1 MKKII
6 RILRKRFFPTIPPEF
21 QESIQRQLLDKI
33 HAGLFWV
40 SIFMPLFII
49 LRTYLMT
56 EKVPLNI
63 LLPWSSLT
71 VFSFLLALPLSL
83 YYKKYRKKYSTRYWY
98 NALIILSLLVS
109 IVFGATPWLT
119 YQYLEPHE
127 VILFSAFL
135 SSGVIIQVMIFSGF
149 ISLWLIATLP
159 VLLSLG
165 IYSILGWDFNPTLG
179 ASFAL
184 WIVITMTYMF
194 FMALH
199 HNKMLVDSLVLR
211 LNLSDANN
219 EKSRF
224 LAVMSHEIRTP
235 LSSIIGMSNLL
246 SEQSLNKQQQS
257 YTDNINA
264 AGNNLLHV
272 LNNVLLISSS
282 QSEKIIV
289 NKEAFKLED
298 LIADIIRTFMLQA
311 DHKGLQLIWEI
322 DPKVPLYLE
331 GDAARLRQV
340 LMNLLSNAIKFTHQG
355 SVTISVNTAPK
366 HNISFIVTDTGIGID
381 PTSQELI
388 FKEFSQINPLQQNN
402 FDGVGLG
409 LTIVRELVQLLKGTI
424 SLDSEPNKGSR
435 FHVIVPLASVEEQMI
450 NQVSQQQ
457 AATNLQSIDLLL
469 VEDDDLNREITRQ
482 LLMRH
487 GHRVYEVID
496 AEAALEYLQHHTPEL
511 LITDLNLPKMSGI
524 QLAET
529 LQRSHPDLPIVALTA
544 NATQAGHQQCLEV
557 GIKAV
562 LTKPIDAKTLNQVVA
577 GQINLHKELLK
588 NKSSQDENTVIFS
601 SHVLEELAE
610 VMPQKAVQ
618 DLFIRSF
625 STLEKELEQLILER
639 SPTASP
645 VHRLAGACANLGFMH
660 LTQQLRQIENY
671 LYNNQSC
678 ETLLLSLADILS
690 ESKIAAMDYIKK
702 QTKISDTA

>member
-1 MKKII
+1 MASFFMIKII
-6 RILRKRFFPTIPPEF
+6 PRLHKRFLPTIPAEF

-49 LRTYLMT
+49 LRTYLMA
-56 EKVPLNI
+56 EKVPLSI
-63 LLPWSSLT
+63 LLPWSALT
-71 VFSFLLALPLSL
+71 IVSFLLAFPLSL
-83 YYKKYRKKYSTRYWY
+83 YYKKHRKKYSTRFWY
-98 NALIILSLLVS
+98 NTLIVLSLLVS
-109 IVFGATPWLT
+109 SVFGATPWLT
-119 YQYLEPHE
+119 YEYLVPHE

-165 IYSILGWDFNPTLG
+165 LYSILCWDFNPALG

-184 WIVITMTYMF
+184 WIVISMTYMF

-211 LNLSDANN
+211 MNLSDANN

-246 SEQSLNKQQQS
+246 SEQSLNKQQQI

-282 QSEKIIV
+282 QSEKIII
-289 NKEAFKLED
+289 NKEKFKLEE
-298 LIADIIRTFMLQA
+298 LIADIIRTFSLQS
-311 DHKGLQLIWEI
+311 DQKGLQLIAEI
-322 DPKVPLYLE
+322 DPNVPPFLE

-340 LMNLLSNAIKFTHQG
+340 LMNLLSNAIKFTDQG
-355 SVTISVNTAPK
+355 NITISVKTAPND
-366 HNISFIVTDTGIGID
+366 NISFIVTDTGVGIN
-381 PTSQELI
+381 PASQALI

-409 LTIVRELVQLLKGTI
+409 LTIVRELVQLLQGTI

-435 FHVIVPLASVEEQMI
+435 FQVIVPLRSVSEKKFKC
-450 NQVSQQQ
+450 VAKQQDTT
-457 AATNLQSIDLLL
+457 ALQSLDLLL

-487 GHRVYEVID
+487 GHRVYEVVH
-496 AEAALEYLQHHTPEL
+496 AEAALEYLQEHTPEL

-524 QLAET
+524 QLAEI
-529 LQRSHPDLPIVALTA
+529 LKISHPDLPVVALTA
-544 NATQAGHQQCLEV
+544 NATQTTHQQCLEV
-557 GIKAV
+557 GMKAV
-562 LTKPIDAKTLNQVVA
+562 LTKPIDAKTLNKVVA
-577 GQINLHKELLK
+577 GQINVRKKKQNNPANKETD
-588 NKSSQDENTVIFS
+588 NIVFS
-601 SHVLEELAE
+601 SHVLEELAA
-610 VMPQKAVQ
+610 VMPQEAVY
-618 DLFIRSF
+618 DLFTRSF
-625 STLEKELEQLILER
+625 SKLEKELTQLILAKN
-639 SPTASP
+639 PTTSS

-660 LTQQLRQIENY
+660 LTQQLRQIEDH
-671 LYNNQSC
+671 LHKQQSC
-678 ETLLLSLADILS
+678 ETLLLSLADTLS
-690 ESKIAAMDYIKK
+690 ASKTAAVNYVEKMQK
-702 QTKISDTA
+702 